1 MSPKP
6 RPVPEGYAT
15 VTPYLITESAAR
27 AIEFYVKAFG
37 AMELMRFVDAGGKIG
52 HAEVRI
58 GDSRVMLADEFP
70 DHGARSPKS
79 LGGTPVFIHLY
90 VEDVDAL
97 AARAAAAGAK
107 VVRPVENQFYGDRST
122 TLEDPFGHVW
132 NVATHVEDVSE
143 EELKR
148 RSAALGH

>member
-1 MSPKP
+1 MSP

-15 VTPYLITESAAR
+15 VTPYLITGSAAR

-37 AMELMRFVDAGGKIG
+37 ATELMRFVDASGKVG
-52 HAEVRI
+52 HAEVKI

-70 DHGARSPKS
+70 DHGARSPKT

-90 VEDVDAL
+90 VEDVDAV
-97 AARAAAAGAK
+97 AARAAAAGARI
-107 VVRPVENQFYGDRST
+107 VRPVENQFYGDRSV
-122 TLEDPFGHVW
+122 TLEDPFGHLW

-143 EELKR
+143 EEMKR

>member
-15 VTPYLITESAAR
+15 VTPYLIVADAAR
-27 AIEFYVKAFG
+27 AIEFYVRAFG
-37 AMELMRFVDAGGKIG
+37 ATELMRHVDSSGKVG

-79 LGGTPVFIHLY
+79 VGGTPVFIHLY

-107 VVRPVENQFYGDRST
+107 VIRPLENQFYGDRST

-143 EELKR
+143 EEMKR
-148 RSAALGH
+148 RAAALGH